1 MEPTYDV
8 QVDGRSEDVLAATSE
23 FGNRHAQEMVLV
35 ARKVREGES
44 DPNERI
50 GLTIMLDAKFTV
62 PEAVRLAE
70 LIRQIGFAGATF
82 SPKGQGTILVYHTDA
97 LRMTPQDFEDTS
109 LALLEEL
116 VQY

>member
-62 PEAVRLAE
+62 PEAVRLAGPI
-70 LIRQIGFAGATF
+70 LRIRFAGATF
-82 SPKGQGTILVYHTDA
+82 RPKGQATILVYLPTAFRIRRQHC
-97 LRMTPQDFEDTS
+97 
-109 LALLEEL
+109 
-116 VQY
+116 